1 MTVARHYVMTAA
13 SGQEEVLGA
22 ALRELAAAVRLTAG
36 CEGCELLQDTE
47 QPARYVFIEKWA
59 SIEAHKAG
67 GASLPKEAFKPVMA
81 ALAGP
86 PEGTYLDYKL
96 TV

>member
-13 SGQEEVLGA
+13 VGQEEALGD
-22 ALRELAAAVRLTAG
+22 ALRVLAAAVRPIEG
-36 CEGCELLQDTE
+36 CEGCELLQDVD
-47 QPARYVFIEKWA
+47 QPARFIFIEKWA
-59 SIEAHKAG
+59 SVEAHKAG
-67 GASLPKEAFKPVMA
+67 GALLPKETFKPVMA

-86 PEGTYLDYKL
+86 PEGAYLDYQL